1 VDTGFA
7 IGIRTE
13 YQRRAFS
20 YGKPDSGLPQEKA
33 RGKNDDAGTEA
44 RVIDSESQK
53 R

>member
-7 IGIRTE
+7 IGIRAD
-13 YQRRAFS
+13 YQRIVFS

-33 RGKNDDAGTEA
+33 RRKNDDAGTEA
-44 RVIDSESQK
+44 RVIDSNRKK